1 MTDDHVDPLPQEWL
15 PEPAGPPA
23 GDTGA
28 WEHRVQRVVAEA
40 GPRLD
45 RLASRRSAREPVW
58 WQTLGGLWR
67 PAAALAAAALLF
79 LLLATPDASR
89 SGASSP
95 VLAAMATEGEPTS
108 VWATMGGG
116 ADPVLAAMI
125 LEQEDAQ

>member
-1 MTDDHVDPLPQEWL
+1 MTGDHVDPLPREWL

-28 WEHRVQRVVAEA
+28 WEERVQRVLAEA

-45 RLASRRSAREPVW
+45 RLAAGPSAGNPAW
-58 WQTLGGLWR
+58 WEALGGLWR
-67 PAAALAAAALLF
+67 PAAALAAAALLVLF
-79 LLLATPDASR
+79 LATRDASR
-89 SGASSP
+89 PDAGSP
-95 VLAAMATEGEPTS
+95 VLAAVATEGEPTS

-125 LEQEDAQ
+125 LEREGAE